1 MQAKDYAKLRE
12 TLLELQP
19 LLPGNPRIAYNL
31 AASEAMLGHRE
42 AAVAALRNWAGM
54 GLVADL
60 TADSDF
66 ASLHDLPA
74 SARPSTASRPR
85 RSR

>member
-1 MQAKDYAKLRE
+1 MTRRRCLSIFAFALAALAADPEARWRQLNRIARDAVQAKDYAKLRE

-42 AAVAALRNWAGM
+42 AAPNQI
-54 GLVADL
+54 
-60 TADSDF
+60 
-66 ASLHDLPA
+66 H
-74 SARPSTASRPR
+74 
-85 RSR
+85 